1 MFDSKTTYLKHLF
14 RQADARWH
22 LHWPKY
28 CSRHGGAHG
37 LMKQL
42 LRLESYPICLPILF
56 LQVVLGSHLRKISI
70 SLFRDIFK
78 DFNYVF
84 LTLMSV

>member
-1 MFDSKTTYLKHLF
+1 MFDIQTPYLKHLF

-28 CSRHGGAHG
+28 CCRHGGAHD

-42 LRLESYPICLPILF
+42 LRLES
-56 LQVVLGSHLRKISI
+56 
-70 SLFRDIFK
+70 
-78 DFNYVF
+78 
-84 LTLMSV
+84 